1 MLGIDA
7 WLGNLPPLT
16 ILVLVGGII
25 LLESMGIP
33 LPGEITLISA
43 SLLAVTGAVNIWG
56 VAIAASIGA
65 IVGDSIG
72 YAIGRRGGRP
82 LLEKFGCRFPKHF
95 GPSHLARAEAIF
107 AKWGVWAVF
116 FGRFVA
122 LLRILAG
129 PLAGALHVPY
139 RKFLIANAT
148 GGIVW
153 ASGTAF
159 VIYHAGHAAEK
170 YLKGFAWIALVAA
183 IAFGLGTTIYLRRR
197 AARADALLD
206 DDDPATNPTPA
217 AEIAAIAVHTAGD
230 AARSVAT
237 AKGRRPAAQ
246 AKPPAAGKPAAQTAP
261 VPQAKRP
268 ADAEPRRTTPKPSSD
283 GLTQA
288 AGAKRGGGAH
298 AKRKPGGRSAH
309 RPPKPRR
316 G

>member
-1 MLGIDA
+1 MLGIDE
-7 WLGNLPPLT
+7 WLGSLPALT
-16 ILVLVGGII
+16 IFLVVGGII
-25 LLESMGIP
+25 LLESMGVP

-43 SLLAVTGAVNIWG
+43 SLLATTGNINIWG

-82 LLEKFGCRFPKHF
+82 LLEKVGRRFPKHF
-95 GPSHLARAEAIF
+95 GPNHLARAERTF

-139 RKFLIANAT
+139 RKFLIANAS

-159 VIYHAGHAAEK
+159 AIYFAGHAAEK
-170 YLKGFAWIALVAA
+170 YLKDFSWIALVAA
-183 IAFGLGTTIYLRRR
+183 IVIGISTTVYLRRR
-197 AARADALLD
+197 AARADALLND
-206 DDDPATNPTPA
+206 NDPTTNPTPV
-217 AEIAAIAVHTAGD
+217 AEIAAVAVHSVDDSARAV
-230 AARSVAT
+230 AAA
-237 AKGRRPAAQ
+237 AKARRAAPAQ
-246 AKPPAAGKPAAQTAP
+246 AKTATEGA
-261 VPQAKRP
+261 V
-268 ADAEPRRTTPKPSSD
+268 RRTGNTGARSGPK
-283 GLTQA
+283 
-288 AGAKRGGGAH
+288 H
-298 AKRKPGGRSAH
+298 KPGTRPAH
-309 RPPKPRR
+309 RPPKPRH